1 MQESLRVL
9 VVDDDPAVTDL
20 LVEGLKI
27 QGFDRVER
35 ASEGREAV
43 EKYRMFL
50 PQVVIMDLAMPV
62 MDGYQASLRIKSLD
76 PAARIIILTGN
87 PDDPRAGRILSEGLA
102 EGLFQKPVRLKDL
115 RRIIQAHAAETP
127 LSGVFSTDCLPAV
140 ESVL

>member
-1 MQESLRVL
+1 
-9 VVDDDPAVTDL
+9 
-20 LVEGLKI
+20 
-27 QGFDRVER
+27 
-35 ASEGREAV
+35 V

>member
-27 QGFDRVER
+27 QGFNQVER

-76 PAARIIILTGN
+76 PSARIIILTGN
-87 PDDPRAGRILSEGLA
+87 PDDPRAGRILSEGL
-102 EGLFQKPVRLKDL
+102 
-115 RRIIQAHAAETP
+115 
-127 LSGVFSTDCLPAV
+127 
-140 ESVL
+140 